1 MRDLR
6 CAHCKAPTQSIT
18 AHFRCDGK
26 DWALPVEVCT
36 STGCLQ
42 RAGGSFTVP
51 HKAASKGVQ
60 DAVSMSNAPVGVGQ

>member
-36 STGCLQ
+36 STSCLQ
-42 RAGGSFTVP
+42 RAGGWFTVP
-51 HKAASKGVQ
+51 PSPVSKAVE
-60 DAVSMSNAPVGVGQ
+60 DAVAMSNAPVRMR